1 MSLMVRSHEQVE
13 NTGVASLRDDS
24 VGGRLAGVGRAEV
37 LDEVLRR
44 HADSTFVAARRR
56 LGDVHRAEE
65 VVQEVFL
72 DLWMRPER
80 YDHSRGSLA
89 AFLAVQANS
98 RALDRIR
105 SDTARQRRDEQE
117 ARMTARL
124 TTTVEDEETRIV
136 ISERVRRVL
145 ADLPEQ
151 ERHPISMAFYQ
162 GRTYRQ
168 VADALGVPEGTVK
181 SRIRSGLRR
190 MRDMLGDAAGLEP
203 AV

>member
-1 MSLMVRSHEQVE
+1 MSLMVRTQDQPGTPHE
-13 NTGVASLRDDS
+13 VAA
-24 VGGRLAGVGRAEV
+24 RLE
-37 LDEVLRR
+37 EIHRR

-56 LGDVHRAEE
+56 LGDAHRAEE

-80 YDHSRGSLA
+80 YDSSRGSLG

-124 TTTVEDEETRIV
+124 STTLDDEETRIV

-145 ADLPEQ
+145 AALPDQ
-151 ERHPISMAFYQ
+151 ERNPISMAFYQ

-190 MRDMLGDAAGLEP
+190 MKDMLSDVAALEP